1 VEPVGA
7 VAHDQRP
14 DEPDQGGDGLSVAV
28 VGGADQ
34 GVDLVADTGSA
45 GPRGAGLWCL
55 DKDVVSFAEHRTPLC
70 AQSWVVVHHSA

>member
-1 VEPVGA
+1 
-7 VAHDQRP
+7 
-14 DEPDQGGDGLSVAV
+14 

-55 DKDVVSFAEHRTPLC
+55 DKDVVSFAEHRTSC
-70 AQSWVVVHHSA
+70 YGSHSRLRKVSIESLGWSTRTSIGRSAP